1 MLKMLQERSVME
13 ERKENLRNTTG
24 GRKVGER
31 KRGGEGGKKERERGG
46 GGVTGSLDAWCPQT
60 QSSHH
65 RWQLFFSHPVKQTHQ
80 LTESSWWRQMSP
92 CVTHLHHKSLK
103 EETVFEYRGLELL
116 KMKRMLYERVHRRDN
131 KMKAY

>member
-46 GGVTGSLDAWCPQT
+46 VG
-60 QSSHH
+60 
-65 RWQLFFSHPVKQTHQ
+65 
-80 LTESSWWRQMSP
+80 
-92 CVTHLHHKSLK
+92 
-103 EETVFEYRGLELL
+103 
-116 KMKRMLYERVHRRDN
+116 
-131 KMKAY
+131 